1 MSVLEVRNFEKA
13 FGAYKAVRNVSF
25 ALGEG
30 EILAI
35 VGPSGCGKTTTLRC
49 IAGLERP
56 TGGQIAISGQTIAS
70 ESVFVPPDKRD
81 IGMVFQ
87 SYALWPHK
95 TVFQNIAY
103 GLEIRREGKDKIAEA
118 VTRSLKLVGL
128 VGLDQR
134 YPSELSGGQ
143 QQRVAL
149 ARSVINRPKILLLDE
164 PLSNLDAKLRER
176 MRDDI
181 KALIKTLKISAV
193 HITHDQT
200 EAMGIADR
208 IIVMRDGHIEQ
219 EGSARE
225 LYRRP
230 ASRFVADFIGSVSFL
245 DGRIVERSDAGATI
259 RLAPGVEIV
268 AGGAGVGN
276 IGDPVTLALR
286 PESAELGLQG
296 IEGPNVFS
304 ARIVAENFLGSY
316 SEYIVARGEVSFKV
330 HSRADLPVGAEVV
343 VSVDP
348 TLLSF
353 FPGEPAMQVAAAE

>member
-1 MSVLEVRNFEKA
+1 MPVLDVRNFEKA
-13 FGAYKAVRNVSF
+13 FGSYKAVRNVSF
-25 ALGEG
+25 SLNEG

-56 TGGQIAISGQTIAS
+56 TGGEIALGDQVVAS
-70 ESVFVPPDKRD
+70 ATTFVPPEKRD

-95 TVFQNIAY
+95 TVAQNIAY
-103 GLEIRREGKDKIAEA
+103 GLTLRRQSKEEVAEA
-118 VTRSLKLVGL
+118 VRRGLDLVGL
-128 VGLDQR
+128 SGLEQR

-149 ARSVINRPKILLLDE
+149 ARSVVTRPRILLLDE

-181 KALIKTLKISAV
+181 KSLIKSLQISAV
-193 HITHDQT
+193 HITHDQS

-208 IIVMRDGHIEQ
+208 IIVMRDGRIEQ

-230 ASRFVADFIGSVSFL
+230 AGRFVADFIGSVSFL
-245 DGRIVERSDAGATI
+245 EGEIVGVGSDGTRI
-259 RLAPGVEIV
+259 RLAPDLEI
-268 AGGAGVGN
+268 AARGMGNGAVG
-276 IGDPVTLALR
+276 DRVTVALR
-286 PESAELGLQG
+286 PENAELSSTAPGDA
-296 IEGPNVFS
+296 NVF
-304 ARIVAENFLGSY
+304 AGRIAAENFLGSY
-316 SEYIVARGEVSFKV
+316 SEYLVEHGAVRFKAHSRLDLAVGDAVFVSIDPALVSFY
-330 HSRADLPVGAEVV
+330 PAE
-343 VSVDP
+343 
-348 TLLSF
+348 T
-353 FPGEPAMQVAAAE
+353 ERAAAE